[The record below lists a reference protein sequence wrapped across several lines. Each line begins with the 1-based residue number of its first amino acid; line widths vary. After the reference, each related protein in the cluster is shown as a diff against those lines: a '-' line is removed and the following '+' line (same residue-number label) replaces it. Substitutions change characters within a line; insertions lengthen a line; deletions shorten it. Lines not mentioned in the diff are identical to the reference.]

1 MIHYYRRKKLIMKRS
16 LALAAVLALVL
27 SAAAF
32 AGVQDFGKFS
42 IDVASG
48 WTASEQDGVVIITK
62 NDNAAQLTISI
73 ADAGGATKA
82 QLAEAFVEEFKKSF
96 AEVSKPEADKD
107 GDYSWDMKT
116 AAGAE
121 SHAMLSLE
129 GSDFVLLVMTNV
141 KEAPADFSAMLGSI
155 KQK

>member
-1 MIHYYRRKKLIMKRS
+1 MKRI
-16 LALAAVLALVL
+16 ALAAVFAMIFV
-27 SAAAF
+27 SAAF
-32 AGVQDFGKFS
+32 AGVQEFAKFS

-48 WTASEQDGVVIITK
+48 WTAADQDGTVIITK
-62 NDNAAQLTISI
+62 NDNTAQLTISI
-73 ADAGGATKA
+73 SDAGGATKQ
-82 QLAEAFVEEFKKSF
+82 QLAEAFVAEFKKSF
-96 AEVSKPEADKD
+96 AEVGAPVADSD

-121 SHAMLSLE
+121 SHAMLTVE

-141 KEAPADFSAMLGSI
+141 QAAPDDFTAMLGSI